1 MLFDRS
7 RKDSLRKRHLSEEL
21 NTEYGIR
28 RGRGE
33 EVSQTKETAQVRVM
47 MGNGLSKF
55 QELKEAYNVWNTAS
69 QEKKKRHEVRWERRA
84 SLKRHGVFISTCPS
98 TWYIGD
104 TQQVHGE

>member
-69 QEKKKRHEVRWERRA
+69 QEKKNDTRWGGREEQA
-84 SLKRHGVFISTCPS
+84 SKDMGSSSLHVLAPGT
-98 TWYIGD
+98 
-104 TQQVHGE
+104 